1 MLRMKKTTSP
11 PRAALEKHYDR
22 LRQKLARTGYISR
35 GSVLARSVAT
45 SGRSGYQW
53 TRKVKGKE
61 IVDGTECLRALVE
74 LLPKLAAVVMVG
86 KAAARARHCLEAF
99 RLELFA
105 SCHPSPINRAAS
117 RAKWDAIP
125 SEWAKVRVWL
135 RGI

>member
-53 TRKVKGKE
+53 TRKVAGKTVSVSLSPE
-61 IVDGTECLRALVE
+61 QFEAMKQAVSNQRELWRTIEQMEKVSRQLLFQTTADTRRRKPLGKKVLGT
-74 LLPKLAAVVMVG
+74 
-86 KAAARARHCLEAF
+86 
-99 RLELFA
+99 
-105 SCHPSPINRAAS
+105 I
-117 RAKWDAIP
+117 
-125 SEWAKVRVWL
+125 
-135 RGI
+135 